1 MRMCASPL
9 RKSGLE
15 THPLR
20 GALFENFVIA
30 EVAKAYFH
38 HRRQPPLFFWRDRIG
53 HEVDLLIEEGGALY
67 PMEMKS
73 GATVGGDMLDAL
85 LWWRR
90 LSRSSEGEE
99 KRKEGEEGPGRG
111 KRKRKGGEEGPG
123 QGERQGGEEKGGESA
138 GTRAV
143 LVYGGDDAYER
154 RGVAVRPWFSI

>member
-1 MRMCASPL
+1 MCASPL

-38 HRRQPPLFFWRDRIG
+38 HRRQPPLFFWRDRIS

-99 KRKEGEEGPGRG
+99 KRK
-111 KRKRKGGEEGPG
+111 GGEEGPG
-123 QGERQGGEEKGGESA
+123 QGEGKGGEEKGGESA

>member
-73 GATVGGDMLDAL
+73 GATAGGDMLDAL

-99 KRKEGEEGPGRG
+99 KRK
-111 KRKRKGGEEGPG
+111 GGEEGPG
-123 QGERQGGEEKGGESA
+123 QGERKGGEEKGGESA